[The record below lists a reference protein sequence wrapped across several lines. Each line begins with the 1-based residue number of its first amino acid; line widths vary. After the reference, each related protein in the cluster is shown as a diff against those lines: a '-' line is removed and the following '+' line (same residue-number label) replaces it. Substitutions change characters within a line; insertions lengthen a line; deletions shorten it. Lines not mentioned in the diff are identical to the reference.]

1 VATVTAKYIFMF
13 IIMKRSVAY
22 SLSCLVGIIV
32 YLFWAI
38 PFRGM
43 LNYHEEFQLFQTD
56 AAYFCSHLIEKGGVA
71 VYLSEF
77 LIQFYNN
84 YWIGALIIALEFV
97 LIQWL
102 TFDILKNTIQT
113 WYNKHGYLLYFLS
126 FVPMLFLWMILGDVN
141 VMHSLVIAVII
152 ALLLIELVTRIFK
165 TKIYR
170 FLGAAVAIVL
180 FVWFTG
186 TNHYR
191 IPTMILDMTNI
202 YNPKTIE
209 LLDYDLLV
217 RANRWE
223 QIIMKAEKHQPD
235 LPQSVCATN
244 LALGMTNQMGRRA
257 GKFFQNGPEGLFPPF
272 RKDPFSTLTT
282 AEVYFQLGLINTAQR
297 YYFEAMEAAPNYKKS
312 CRCIRRLAET
322 NLINGQYGVAQKYL
336 HILEKTHIYKKWAQ
350 RTLLLI
356 DGGEESIMKHPLYGR
371 LRRMKLDEDF
381 LYSDQEI
388 DKICGRLLMQ
398 NHENVLSMQY
408 MLLYPLLE
416 NNYDKFVQYML
427 LVRDEVPYNQ
437 EYASFEKYL
446 RKQ

>member
-1 VATVTAKYIFMF
+1 M
-13 IIMKRSVAY
+13 
-22 SLSCLVGIIV
+22 
-32 YLFWAI
+32 
-38 PFRGM
+38 
-43 LNYHEEFQLFQTD
+43 Q
-56 AAYFCSHLIEKGGVA
+56 KGGVA
-71 VYLSEF
+71 IYISEF
-77 LIQFYNN
+77 LVQFYNN
-84 YWIGALIIALEFV
+84 YWIGALMIALEFI
-97 LIQWL
+97 LIQRL
-102 TFDILKNTIQT
+102 TLDILKNIYHT
-113 WYNKHGYLLYFLS
+113 WSHRHNYLLCFLS
-126 FVPMLFLWMILGDVN
+126 LVPMSLLWIVLGDVN
-141 VMHSLVIAVII
+141 VMHSLIIAVII
-152 ALLLIELVTRIFK
+152 ALLFVDLLIRTFKNKTYRI
-165 TKIYR
+165 I
-170 FLGAAVAIVL
+170 GAVVATVV
-180 FVWFTG
+180 FVWFAG
-186 TNHYR
+186 TSHYR
-191 IPTMILDMTNI
+191 IPSMILDITNI
-202 YNPKTIE
+202 YNPKNIE

-223 QIIMKAEKHQPD
+223 QVIRKAGKQQPD

-257 GKFFQNGPEGLFPPF
+257 GEFFQNGPEGLFPPF

-297 YYFEAMEAAPNYKKS
+297 DYFEAMEAAPNYKKS

-322 NLINGQYGVAQKYL
+322 NLINGQYSVARKYL
-336 HILEKTHIYKKWAQ
+336 HILEKTLFYKRWAQ
-350 RTLLLI
+350 RTLSML
-356 DGGEESIMKHPLYGR
+356 DEGEVSIMKHPLYGR
-371 LRRMKLDEDF
+371 LRRMKLNEDF

-398 NHENVLSMQY
+398 NHENVLAMQY

>member
-1 VATVTAKYIFMF
+1 
-13 IIMKRSVAY
+13 MKRIVEY
-22 SLSCLVGIIV
+22 SISCFIGIIA

-56 AAYFCSHLIEKGGVA
+56 SDYFFSHLGQKGGMA
-71 VYLSEF
+71 IYISEF
-77 LIQFYNN
+77 LVQFYNN
-84 YWIGALIIALEFV
+84 YWIGALVLALEFV
-97 LIQWL
+97 LIQRL
-102 TFDILKNTIQT
+102 TLKILEYI
-113 WYNKHGYLLYFLS
+113 NKAWSDRHSYLLFIVSLI
-126 FVPMLFLWMILGDVN
+126 PMLIVWLVLGDIN

-152 ALLLIELVTRIFK
+152 ALSLTSLLICIIHNN
-165 TKIYR
+165 IYR
-170 FLGAAVAIVL
+170 CIGAVFAVGAYIWL
-180 FVWFTG
+180 AG
-186 TNHYR
+186 AHHYR
-191 IPTMILDMTNI
+191 IPAMILDLSNI

-223 QIIMKAEKHQPD
+223 QVIRKAEKQQPD

-244 LALGMTNQMGRRA
+244 LALGMTNQMGHRA
-257 GKFFQNGPEGLFPPF
+257 GEFFQNGPEGLFPPF

-322 NLINGQYGVAQKYL
+322 NLINGQYGVARKYL
-336 HILEKTHIYKKWAQ
+336 HILEKTHVYKKWAQ
-350 RTLLLI
+350 RTLSMI
-356 DGGEESIMKHPLYGR
+356 DDGEQSTIKHPLYGR
-371 LRRMKLDEDF
+371 LRRMRLNEDF
-381 LYSDQEI
+381 LYSDQEM
-388 DKICGRLLMQ
+388 DKICGRLLLQ
-398 NHENVLSMQY
+398 DHEDKGEINVLAMQY

-416 NNYDKFVQYML
+416 NNYDKFVQYMR
-427 LVRDEVPYNQ
+427 LVRNEVPYTQ
-437 EYASFEKYL
+437 EFASFEKYL

>member
-1 VATVTAKYIFMF
+1 
-13 IIMKRSVAY
+13 MKKIVDY
-22 SLSCLVGIIV
+22 SISGLVGILV

-56 AAYFCSHLIEKGGVA
+56 SDYFFSHLMQKGGVA
-71 VYLSEF
+71 VYISEF
-77 LIQFYNN
+77 LVQFYNN
-84 YWIGALIIALEFV
+84 YWIGALILALEFIV
-97 LIQWL
+97 IQRMTL
-102 TFDILKNTIQT
+102 DILKNIYQT
-113 WYNKHGYLLYFLS
+113 WGHRHCYVLCLLSL
-126 FVPMLFLWMILGDVN
+126 VPMSLLWLVLGDVN
-141 VMHSLVIAVII
+141 VMHSLIIAVII
-152 ALLLIELVTRIFK
+152 ALLFIVLLIRTIKSK
-165 TKIYR
+165 TFR
-170 FLGAAVAIVL
+170 AVGAVVAMVL
-180 FVWFTG
+180 FVWLAG
-186 TNHYR
+186 TSHYR
-191 IPTMILDMTNI
+191 IPSMILDITNI

-217 RANRWE
+217 RGNRWE
-223 QIIMKAEKHQPD
+223 QVIQKAEKQQPD

-257 GKFFQNGPEGLFPPF
+257 SDFFQNGPEGLFPAF
-272 RKDPFSTLTT
+272 SKDPFSTLTT

-322 NLINGQYGVAQKYL
+322 NLINGQYGVARKYL
-336 HILEKTHIYKKWAQ
+336 HILEKTVFYKRWAQ
-350 RTLLLI
+350 RNLLMI
-356 DGGEESIMKHPLYGR
+356 DEGEASIMKHPLYGR
-371 LRRMKLDEDF
+371 LRRMRLNEDF

-398 NHENVLSMQY
+398 NHENVLAMQY

-416 NNYDKFVQYML
+416 NNYGKFVQYMR
-427 LVRDEVPYNQ
+427 LVRDEVPYSR
-437 EYASFEKYL
+437 EYAYFEKYL